1 MLYIFVVEDYPT
13 GTIQIKEEI
22 HLVDMVP
29 LTLILRETKYFQT
42 PTKSKENFTQI
53 VYCDIVIN

>member
-1 MLYIFVVEDYPT
+1 MLYIFVAEDYPT

-29 LTLILRETKYFQT
+29 LTLYLGKLKT
-42 PTKSKENFTQI
+42 SKLSQRVKEISNRI
-53 VYCDIVIN
+53 HGIMII